1 MRYLWTC
8 TKCKLEVEV
17 ECSVADR
24 DVKPEVDNSE
34 CDHELFR
41 PILPSTFI
49 LAGGGWFN
57 DGYSKPK

>member
-1 MRYLWTC
+1 MYYIWRC
-8 TKCKLEVEV
+8 TKCKFEVEI

-24 DVKPEVDNSE
+24 NTQPEVNNSE
-34 CDHELFR
+34 CDHDMYR

-49 LAGGGWFN
+49 LAGGGWFA